1 MSSADESSVEDRT
14 SIKQT
19 SKDAL
24 AAGVLMDRNKVKLS
38 EKSFEVAFGNDV
50 DDESSSDAGIG
61 TEASNDNELSS
72 AKKATTKATTTVKA
86 ATNNNSDTDYHNL
99 NKVTS
104 DVREELFQYVEAYE
118 PNDIEIVT
126 PSKSFIP
133 PYIPAAGEVDP
144 MVKIDGVDDGLGIQM
159 LDEIPSKQGISA
171 VIELQLQSQHH
182 SKKSSDRR
190 VAVRSINDASR
201 KPNEIDEWVQSVE
214 EIHASSTP
222 SANLRQLNGMPSM
235 EELMQSWPDAV
246 EEELKKGS
254 VGVPSADIDLSLSDY
269 VRVLCSLLG
278 IPIYDGCLIES
289 VHTMISLLVETRE
302 VSRGCCRL
310 LDESTHGEMT
320 ESTYAHHISSNR

>member
-50 DDESSSDAGIG
+50 DDESSSDADMG

-126 PSKSFIP
+126 PLKCFIP
-133 PYIPAAGEVDP
+133 PYIPAAGEVNP

-171 VIELQLQSQHH
+171 VIELQIQSQHH

-222 SANLRQLNGMPSM
+222 SANLRQRNGMPSM